1 MPMPKSI
8 AVFCGSKPGADPR
21 HMATARSL
29 GAAMAA
35 RGIELIY
42 GGGRVGLMG
51 GVADGVRDGGGKV
64 TGIIPAFLMKREIG
78 DTAGKLEVT
87 QTMHERKQR
96 MFELADG
103 FVSLAGGIGTLDETA
118 DILSWKQ
125 LGLHKKPIILL
136 SEDGYWRAFE
146 AMIADFLGA
155 GFANPTDGDLY
166 NVVDSVDAVFDIFET
181 IDWSIAVEVPDV
193 L

>member
-1 MPMPKSI
+1 
-8 AVFCGSKPGADPR
+8 
-21 HMATARSL
+21 
-29 GAAMAA
+29 
-35 RGIELIY
+35 
-42 GGGRVGLMG
+42 
-51 GVADGVRDGGGKV
+51 
-64 TGIIPAFLMKREIG
+64 
-78 DTAGKLEVT
+78 
-87 QTMHERKQR
+87 MHERKQR

-146 AMIADFLGA
+146 TMISDFLDA

-181 IDWSIAVEVPDV
+181 IDWPAATEIPDV

>member
-21 HMATARSL
+21 HMATATAL
-29 GAAMAA
+29 GQAMGA

-51 GVADGVRDGGGKV
+51 AVADGVRDAGGHV

-78 DTAGKLEVT
+78 DTDGKLEVT
-87 QTMHERKQR
+87 DTMHVRKQR

-125 LGLHKKPIILL
+125 LGLHHKPIILL

-146 AMIADFLGA
+146 AMITDFLDA
-155 GFANPTDGDLY
+155 GFANPTDGELY

-181 IDWSIAVEVPDV
+181 IDWPTATQIPDV